1 MEIADL
7 LRQKYALETDE
18 KYLAHLKA
26 IKKVEE
32 EIKKIQRECPH
43 SDCLVVREG
52 TEFDGYDRNEY
63 FVVVQ
68 CQCCGLLLDT
78 TWHWDC
84 CFGGKSLEELPRK
97 PGIVFERI

>member
-7 LRQKYALETDE
+7 LRQKYNLETDE

-63 FVVVQ
+63 FAVVECQHCGVQ
-68 CQCCGLLLDT
+68 STLARWWTEL
-78 TWHWDC
+78 
-84 CFGGKSLEELPRK
+84 GGKQLSEIPRK
-97 PGIVFERI
+97 EGLKFEHI